1 MKGEEKVE
9 YCTCEMIREFE
20 SSIAVDILL
29 KNDFLLILKH
39 EINQNI
45 LYVEYALIM
54 MISFGFP
61 ALFAELLRK
70 QVSAEYF
77 MFSGIA
83 IIIVTML
90 FLAFVFFKLI
100 NNYLI
105 KSKYERLLKDFNIN
119 KIDLND
125 VAVHFDNIVNIE
137 KINDVILIKTKYK
150 FYKLVKV
157 NEDFFKILSK
167 KI

>member
-39 EINQNI
+39 EINQSI

-54 MISFGFP
+54 IISFGNP
-61 ALFAELLRK
+61 VLFAELLRK
-70 QVSAEYF
+70 QISAEYF
-77 MFSGIA
+77 MFSGMA
-83 IIIVTML
+83 IIIITML
-90 FLAFVFFKLI
+90 ILAFVFFKLI

-105 KSKYERLLKDFNIN
+105 ESKYNRLLKDFDIN
-119 KIDLND
+119 KIDPND
-125 VAVHFDNIVNIE
+125 VAIHFDNIVNIE
-137 KINDVILIKTKYK
+137 KMNGVISIKTKYK

>member
-1 MKGEEKVE
+1 MKSEEKVE

-39 EINQNI
+39 EINQSI

-54 MISFGFP
+54 IISFVNP
-61 ALFAELLRK
+61 ALFAEVLKK
-70 QVSAEYF
+70 QIPAEYF

-83 IIIVTML
+83 VIIVTML
-90 FLAFVFFKLI
+90 FLSFVFFKLI
-100 NNYLI
+100 NNFII
-105 KSKYERLLKDFNIN
+105 KSKYKRLLKDFDINNIN
-119 KIDLND
+119 PND
-125 VAVHFDNIVNIE
+125 VAIHFNNVVNIE
-137 KINDVILIKTKYK
+137 KMNGVILIKTKYK
-150 FYKLVKV
+150 FYKLIKV
-157 NEDFFKILSK
+157 NEAFFKILST